1 MGSGAED
8 KNMKF
13 LGVSA
18 ERVLGFDFEGRLEKL
33 AVGRE
38 VKRAVTKGVL
48 EYRRVLEDVFGRVVR
63 SVGRMRESDVENI
76 KDYTVE
82 KLEEAG
88 AKLYRKQRTLGT
100 RDLVEELIRSDKVDI
115 EILFENLEG
124 SMKVESEK
132 RQRLVKTNLQ
142 LQGAYRELQSGRV
155 GQIGVGVIYNSAL
168 CEVADDM
175 RYDADA
181 RIEYAQ
187 RRVGGLILNIIDEYL
202 DDGRFEQAEKG
213 LRKNKEYLS
222 AELYEKIGS
231 RIGDKRRVLALV
243 KRIRGS
249 NILIAEQE
257 YLKLPVRV
265 QRLVR
270 EELRRWDGAEMAGA
284 MVEKGGK

>member
-1 MGSGAED
+1 MKLSGVQA
-8 KNMKF
+8 
-13 LGVSA
+13 G
-18 ERVLGFDFEGRLEKL
+18 RILGFDFDGKLEKL
-33 AVGRE
+33 VVGQD
-38 VKRAVTKGVL
+38 VKREAVKEFL
-48 EYRRVLEDVFGRVVR
+48 EYRMVLEDILCRVLR
-63 SVGRMRESDVENI
+63 SVERISEGEIHNI
-76 KDYTVE
+76 KELTAE
-82 KLEEAG
+82 KMEQAG
-88 AKLYRKQRTLGT
+88 NKLLGKQRTLGMC
-100 RDLVEELIRSDKVDI
+100 DLVEELIRSDKVDI
-115 EILFENLEG
+115 EILFENIEG
-124 SMKVESEK
+124 SMKVEGEK

-142 LQGAYRELQSGRV
+142 LQGAYRELQSGRI
-155 GQIGVGVIYNSAL
+155 GSIGVGVIYNSAL
-168 CEVADDM
+168 REVADDM

-249 NILIAEQE
+249 NILKAEQE
-257 YLKLPVRV
+257 YLKLPVRL

-270 EELRRWDGAEMAGA
+270 EELRRWDGAELAGVI
-284 MVEKGGK
+284 VEEGGK

>member
-1 MGSGAED
+1 MGSGAGD
-8 KNMKF
+8 NKMKF
-13 LGVSA
+13 LGVSS
-18 ERVLGFDFEGRLEKL
+18 ERVLGFDFEGKLEKL
-33 AVGRE
+33 ALGRE

-48 EYRRVLEDVFGRVVR
+48 EYRRVLEDVLGRVVR

-88 AKLYRKQRTLGT
+88 DTLYRKQRTLGT

-155 GQIGVGVIYNSAL
+155 GRIGVGVIYNSAL

-187 RRVGGLILNIIDEYL
+187 KRVGGLILNIIDEYL

-213 LRKNKEYLS
+213 LKKNKEYLS
-222 AELYEKIGS
+222 AELYEKIGA

-249 NILIAEQE
+249 NILKAEQE
-257 YLKLPVRV
+257 YLKLPVRL

-270 EELRRWDGAEMAGA
+270 EELRRWDSAEMAGR
-284 MVEKGGK
+284 